1 MAAKK
6 PTSKKKPDFNVP
18 DDRPVSWQDLGSQ
31 GRAAAAEGQRQ
42 MGMLRTK
49 STGAIEKLKEAE
61 ARSIAKGTNP
71 ERTKVMRSK
80 VKTAEMVQSDFQDK
94 PITME
99 GATRRRVGLTQE
111 AFHEAKQR
119 GTNVEGA
126 GWYFDHSK
134 EIMDH
139 AQQYGFSRDR
149 AMVTTSL
156 SAQSDPTSE
165 LRAGKAVMDAVGAGD
180 KHTVHI
186 TPELRAVVNRGNTK
200 RGHQL
205 IPSHM
210 EGQHIKVSELH
221 ADHIAGIGTHAASLR
236 NHGHAV
242 DSTIDF
248 EGIGGVRA
256 NEEVKKTV
264 HVLRGEMEPHEAIN
278 PYSAPK
284 LHSYWQSNLR
294 SVHGSDEHEEYMTR
308 TWHAAHHPVGAGGES
323 QGAFDLRGLRHQGGA
338 TNLGSKAQTVE
349 DSWQQAIS
357 TGQKWQGEALDD
369 RGRKKSPAKFAA
381 STEGFAEPNK
391 DMKKAPLGPGGPAA
405 PRDARITPA
414 GMTHA
419 FNVHATQGAAKR
431 LAVSMGDTTA
441 EMPANVPQEVG
452 WTKARQHADADKVH
466 RAKLRGEAETQRNLS
481 GSQFK
486 GQGSLF

>member
-6 PTSKKKPDFNVP
+6 PAKKPDHNIP
-18 DDRPVSWQDLGSQ
+18 EGRPVSWSDLGTE
-31 GRAAAAEGQRQ
+31 GRKAAAEGQRQ

-49 STGAIEKLKEAE
+49 ATTGIEGLKTAKARAE
-61 ARSIAKGTNP
+61 AKGTNP
-71 ERTKVMRSK
+71 DRMKVLNAK
-80 VKTAEMVQSDFQDK
+80 INTAESIAPEFKDK
-94 PITME
+94 PITMS
-99 GATRRRVGLTQE
+99 GAASRRVDLTQQAMADARE
-111 AFHEAKQR
+111 R

-139 AQQYGFSRDR
+139 AKQYGFSRDR

-156 SAQSDPTSE
+156 SAQSDPVSE
-165 LRAGKAVMDAVGAGD
+165 LRAGKAVMDAVGGGD

-200 RGHQL
+200 RGHAL
-205 IPSHM
+205 LPAHM
-210 EGQHIKVSELH
+210 EGQHVKLSELH
-221 ADHIAGIGTHAASLR
+221 AEHIAGIGTHAAELR
-236 NHGHAV
+236 KHGHGV
-242 DSTIDF
+242 NSTVDF
-248 EGIGGVRA
+248 EGIGAVRA
-256 NEEVKKTV
+256 NDEVRKTV
-264 HVLRGEMEPHEAIN
+264 HVLRGEMHPSDAIN

-294 SVHGSDEHEEYMTR
+294 SEHGSPEHMEYMTR
-308 TWHAAHHPVGAGGES
+308 TWHAAHHPVGPGGES
-323 QGAFDLRGLRHQGGA
+323 QGAFDLWGKRREGG
-338 TNLGSKAQTVE
+338 TGNLGSQAQTVE

-357 TGQKWQGEALDD
+357 TGQKLRGEALSS
-369 RGRKKSPAKFAA
+369 RGRPISPAKFAA
-381 STEGFAEPNK
+381 STEGFAEPQK
-391 DMKKAPLGPGGPAA
+391 DMKKQPLGRGGPAA
-405 PRDARITPA
+405 PRDPRVTTA

-419 FNVHATQGAAKR
+419 FNVHATQTAAKR
-431 LAVSMGDTTA
+431 LAVSMGHETA

-452 WTKARQHADADKVH
+452 WTKARQIAGKDPEYNK
-466 RAKLRGEAETQRNLS
+466 RQREAEASAPRNLS